1 MGAAVLLLA
10 FAFPPFTVLLP
21 HGTGLVLG
29 CTADGGQR
37 PPLQNKPRFG
47 ARRGLGRNLYGHA
60 MACPYARSSY
70 AAGLATPV
78 GAQGLAPLLTT
89 ADSVL
94 EDMSRI
100 TGLPIKASLK
110 KQIVSRAE
118 IRKYLRENIHEEYTA
133 HELRVQEAVLKA
145 FGLVSRDFDLENFLI
160 TFYTEQAAGF
170 YDPRR
175 KTMFMADWLSE
186 DMQKLVLAHELTH
199 ALQDQSFDLQKFLR
213 GARDDDDATNA
224 RQAVVEG
231 YATAAMMQHLIEPV
245 ELATL
250 PSLEPL
256 MDQVVRLQMQEFPA
270 FSRAPFFFRFQ
281 ALFPYSEGMGFI
293 QRGLALGGWKK
304 LNQLFSR
311 PPTATKEIFEP
322 QVYFGARALPKISLP
337 HPASLTSLPTLKLL
351 DENVMGAM
359 GYYSL
364 VGQLISESEAKSV
377 SAAWLADRYIL
388 YEHPT
393 THSYILVAR
402 TRWSSPEAALAF
414 FRDCHA
420 IVAKKYP
427 ELVPD
432 KRSATDLFVGSAANS
447 HIILLLKGD
456 ECLWAEGVPAAQT
469 EAMLSYIQSLGR

>member
-1 MGAAVLLLA
+1 MNRFQSRPSSPTVAAILLLA
-10 FAFPPFTVLLP
+10 FAFPPPPPPAALLP
-21 HGTGLVLG
+21 
-29 CTADGGQR
+29 
-37 PPLQNKPRFG
+37 
-47 ARRGLGRNLYGHA
+47 RG
-60 MACPYARSSY
+60 
-70 AAGLATPV
+70 AGLATLV
-78 GAQGLAPLLTT
+78 GAQAPLLAT

-100 TGLPIKASLK
+100 TGLPIKAPLK

-118 IRKYLRENIHEEYTA
+118 IQKYLRENVHEEYTA
-133 HELRVQEAVLKA
+133 HALHVQEAVLKA
-145 FGLVSRDFDLENFLI
+145 FGLVSGDFELEKFLI

-213 GARDDDDATNA
+213 GARDNDDATNA

-245 ELATL
+245 ELTSL
-250 PSLEPL
+250 PSLQPL
-256 MDQVVRLQMQEFPA
+256 MDQVVHAQMEEFPA
-270 FSRAPFFFRFQ
+270 FSSAPFFFRFQ
-281 ALFPYSEGMGFI
+281 ALFPYSEGMGFV

-322 QVYFGARALPKISLP
+322 RVYFDARPLPKISLP
-337 HPASLTSLPTLKLL
+337 SPASLSSVPNLKLL

-359 GYYSL
+359 GYYL
-364 VGQLISESEAKSV
+364 LLGQLISEQEAKTV

-388 YEHPT
+388 YEDPT
-393 THSYILVAR
+393 PRRYVLVVR

-414 FRDCHA
+414 FRDYHA
-420 IVAKKYP
+420 ILARKYP
-427 ELVPD
+427 ELIPD
-432 KRSATDLFVGSAANS
+432 RRSRTDMFVGSTASAQAV
-447 HIILLLKGD
+447 LLRKGD
-456 ECLWAEGVPAAQT
+456 ECLWAEGVAAAQT
-469 EAMLSYIQSLGR
+469 DAMLNWLRSLER